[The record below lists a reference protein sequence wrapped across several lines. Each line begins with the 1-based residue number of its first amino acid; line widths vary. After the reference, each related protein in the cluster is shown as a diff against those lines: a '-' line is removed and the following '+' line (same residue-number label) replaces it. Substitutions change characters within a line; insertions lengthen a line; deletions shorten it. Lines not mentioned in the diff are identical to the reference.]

1 MVCFLCLLTNYRR
14 NNPQC
19 CWESIF
25 LPICQSVNIDNCEV
39 INTPPPSPGASFLCG
54 DKMKSYFLRLQAG
67 KSCVIFPCSEF
78 LLLIMVLE
86 ELSVY
91 ESPHEGR
98 STRRCCLSFISWTML
113 HFLNSLFGTDFQ
125 KFTWMLQKAKAPI
138 AVDDTS
144 ARSSRL
150 LCFFPVSQSQRI
162 KMTVSP

>member
-39 INTPPPSPGASFLCG
+39 INTPPIPRCIIFMWGRNEILFPQTPGREVMCHISLFGVSSADCG
-54 DKMKSYFLRLQAG
+54 FGGTVCLR
-67 KSCVIFPCSEF
+67 ITRR
-78 LLLIMVLE
+78 
-86 ELSVY
+86 
-91 ESPHEGR
+91 R
-98 STRRCCLSFISWTML
+98 STRRCCSSFISWTML
-113 HFLNSLFGTDFQ
+113 HFLNSLFWTDFQ
-125 KFTWMLQKAKAPI
+125 KFTWMLQKEKAPI